1 MDIFKLL
8 DRPIAFQR
16 SFVRLGAG
24 ISGALFLSQAVYWNA
39 RTSDPDGWFF
49 KTQNEWEEETGLKR
63 TEQEKARKSLVS
75 LGILE
80 ELKKGL
86 PAKLYYRVN
95 ENKLALALQGE
106 IQKVSLDD
114 VLLIFSSTLKSMSK
128 TGYMRALNIGVE
140 AEYVDYVEVLKLHG
154 MTCSCCGN
162 PIVFGPG
169 KKSPC
174 LSFDHVI
181 PLAKNGQHVFENL
194 RPAHFGCNS
203 SKGDKLET
211 NKDVYTKQ
219 TCTPTQSELLCLGK
233 ANIHTEITT
242 ENIDPSK
249 SPVGRDGG
257 HVLRER
263 LISLLEGKFDFDKA
277 GELHDAVEAAIVD
290 AGFDCQREYPVA
302 DRGDGRR
309 GRVDLLV
316 TGSDGEQCGIEIDRI
331 NVRDKSITKLKQLS
345 DGFILVRDGVI
356 TERYEFDGIAVIGAH
371 PATSS
376 VANISREQ
384 LLTDAKKALEFYNV
398 QTGTRCRDMKPFL
411 ALMTPTTTRDGYTL
425 DDVQLV
431 IRWVLATWRRRG
443 DSLPKPANICRVC
456 RFDGYLADAEAWAV
470 LEAEID
476 PEAVMSGYNEI
487 FADTLPAAELDDD
500 RRRMI
505 TRLAAHMKN
514 KTTGAFLGYFEK
526 FRADAPD
533 FYFGTNG
540 GWRASFD
547 YLMKPETLRKTR
559 EGAL

>member
-1 MDIFKLL
+1 MNILPLL

-16 SFVRLGAG
+16 SFIRLDIGVTA
-24 ISGALFLSQAVYWNA
+24 ALFLSQMTYWTN
-39 RTSDPDGWFF
+39 RSDDDGWVY
-49 KTQNEWEEETGLKR
+49 KTQEEWEEETGLSR
-63 TEQEKARKSLVS
+63 YEQEGARK
-75 LGILE
+75 
-80 ELKKGL
+80 
-86 PAKLYYRVN
+86 KLRSI
-95 ENKLALALQGE
+95 G
-106 IQKVSLDD
+106 
-114 VLLIFSSTLKSMSK
+114 VLLEKRKGVPARLFYKVDNNVLYQVLVAANKNAEKPHTGVRK
-128 TGYMRALNIGVE
+128 T
-140 AEYVDYVEVLKLHG
+140 
-154 MTCSCCGN
+154 
-162 PIVFGPG
+162 
-169 KKSPC
+169 
-174 LSFDHVI
+174 
-181 PLAKNGQHVFENL
+181 
-194 RPAHFGCNS
+194 
-203 SKGDKLET
+203 
-211 NKDVYTKQ
+211 TKQ
-219 TCTPTQSELLCLGK
+219 VRGK
-233 ANIHTEITT
+233 PANFLTENTT

-249 SPVGRDGG
+249 SPVGRGEG
-257 HVLRER
+257 HVLREQ
-263 LISLLEGKFDFDKA
+263 LISLLEGQFDFDKA
-277 GELHDAVEAAIVD
+277 GELHDAVEAVIVG

-316 TGSDGEQCGIEIDRI
+316 TGSNGEQCGIEIDRI
-331 NVRDKSITKLKQLS
+331 NVRDKSVTKLKQLS

-384 LLTDAKKALEFYNV
+384 LLSDAKKALEFYNV

-411 ALMTPTTTRDGYTL
+411 MLMTPTTTRDGYTL

-456 RFDGYLADAEAWAV
+456 RFDGYLTDAEAWAV

-476 PEAVMSGYNEI
+476 PEAVMSGFNEI
-487 FADTLPAAELDDD
+487 FADVLPAAELDTD

-526 FRADAPD
+526 FRADASD
-533 FYFGTNG
+533 FYFGENG